1 LKIFESAENYLE
13 TILILQKRNGEV
25 RSIDIANELDFTRPS
40 VSNAMKQF
48 RQNGYITM
56 DNKGYITLT
65 ERGMKIA
72 ISMYERH
79 IILSK
84 FLIALGIEED
94 MAKEDACR
102 IEHVIS
108 QTTFNKIKEQ
118 YEKTFIE

>member
-1 LKIFESAENYLE
+1 MKIFESAENYLE

-108 QTTFNKIKEQ
+108 QTTFNKIKEH

>member
-108 QTTFNKIKEQ
+108 QTTFNKIKEH